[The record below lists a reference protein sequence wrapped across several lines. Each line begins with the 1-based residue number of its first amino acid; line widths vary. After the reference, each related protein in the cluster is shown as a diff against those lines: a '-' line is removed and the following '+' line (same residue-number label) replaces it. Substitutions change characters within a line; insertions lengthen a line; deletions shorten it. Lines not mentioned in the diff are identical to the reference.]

1 MKRLLSILTVLAIL
15 VLASAAA
22 FAQALPVESPE
33 TEELHSGMTFASVAD
48 EESIQ
53 IAGPTMSKAFIED
66 YLREHPEI
74 FWEVNNYLYVYD
86 LVRFFEQAY
95 PEAENYSTYDISLS
109 GIKKADLKGGYCV
122 TFHQNLAED
131 TPFDGYTELEY
142 AAMVAI
148 AMRELNTDRV
158 YVGYYGNP
166 EISFVCMD
174 KETALRFA
182 VRNNQNSIYC
192 VTTDETLMNPKW
204 NRSLNPIRGIK

>member
-1 MKRLLSILTVLAIL
+1 M
-15 VLASAAA
+15 
-22 FAQALPVESPE
+22 
-33 TEELHSGMTFASVAD
+33 EELHSGMTFASVVD

-53 IAGPTMSKAFIED
+53 IAGPTMSRGYIEN

-74 FWEVNNYLYVYD
+74 FWEVNNYLFVFD
-86 LVRFFEQAY
+86 LVRHFEEIH

-182 VRNNQNSIYC
+182 VRNNQSSIYC
-192 VTTDETLMNPKW
+192 VTTDENLMNPKW